1 MLRNLSLA
9 IVLLTASHAFGLT
22 LESAVDVAGRDEHF
36 TSYYQIDEP
45 AQGVIGDFPTPETL
59 FQLASAVADT
69 ALSLMKWDINH
80 SDWPE
85 PHESYDRR
93 RHFGTWLKDDTH
105 ESCMNTRAKVLARS
119 SLVPVRYGTSGCTVK
134 TGEWH
139 EPYAGLTVTEASEMQ
154 IDHMVPLKN
163 AYVSGAWK
171 WDARERCAYA
181 NFMANEFHL
190 VAVSGHENMSKGD
203 STPAQWLPPNAAFTC
218 DYLKSWLSVKLIWG
232 LIMNPPETV
241 AIRQAFQRAG
251 CDPSTFRL
259 TAADLARQRRAI
271 QDAQGACH

>member
-1 MLRNLSLA
+1 MLRYLSLA
-9 IVLLTASHAFGLT
+9 IVLLTAKPALGLAF
-22 LESAVDVAGRDEHF
+22 ESTVDVAGRDEHY

-45 AQGVIGDFPTPETL
+45 AQDVVVELPTPDTF
-59 FQLASAVADT
+59 FQLAAVVTET
-69 ALSLMKWDINH
+69 AFSLMKWDVNH
-80 SDWPE
+80 SAWPE
-85 PHESYDRR
+85 PRESYDRR

-105 ESCMNTRAKVLARS
+105 ESCMNTRAKVLTRTS
-119 SLVPVRYGTSGCTVK
+119 HVPVRYGSTGCTVK
-134 TGEWH
+134 SGEWH
-139 EPYAGLTVTEASEMQ
+139 EPYAGLVVTEASEMQ

-163 AYVSGAWK
+163 AYVSGAWR
-171 WDARERCAYA
+171 WDARARCAYA

-203 STPAQWLPPNAAFTC
+203 STPAQWLPPNEAFTC

-251 CDPSTFRL
+251 CDAATFRL

-271 QDAQGACH
+271 QDAQAACH